1 MFRLSQRDF
10 RTLLADADVV
20 EADGPQLKVLRFSD
34 GDFLKLFRRKRWLSS
49 ATFYPYSRRF
59 CRNTKL
65 LAACGVPTVAI
76 QTLFSIPSLNCTAV
90 RYSPLPG
97 ITLRDMESEVN
108 EQLAADYGRF
118 LAKLHAAGV
127 YFRAVHPGNT
137 VIMPDGQFG
146 LIDVGQIR
154 FFGRPLSSR
163 QRAKNLQ
170 HIARSELDAD
180 FLARFENAILEG
192 YESAAKERPIASF
205 NIAVTLPI
213 ASPQIKPQR
222 RAA

>member
-1 MFRLSQRDF
+1 MFRLTQSDF

-20 EADGPQLKVLRFSD
+20 EADGPQLKVLRFSN

-97 ITLRDMESEVN
+97 ITLRDMGEAVTET
-108 EQLAADYGRF
+108 LAADYGRF
-118 LAKLHAAGV
+118 LAKLHADGV

-137 VIMPDGQFG
+137 VILPDGQIG
-146 LIDVGQIR
+146 LIDIGQVR
-154 FFGRPLSSR
+154 FFGRPLTSR

-170 HIARSELDAD
+170 HISRSELDAD
-180 FLARFENAILEG
+180 FLMRFENVILDG
-192 YESAAKERPIASF
+192 YESAAEERPIASF
-205 NIAVTLPI
+205 GITATIPI
-213 ASPQIKPQR
+213 ASPQTTPQR